1 MKMEVPTFKSALD
14 KGDCTRDSII
24 EDCNSEAVLH
34 EETQDQSNKCEEVG
48 ENFHMDSVSHSIAL
62 HRQLNQMVCFP
73 PSSSGSATDNTMIN
87 AVEKSVMV
95 QSRSNDLK
103 TLELALTMKK
113 LKLRETQLA
122 LNSDLNQLGRSKLAM
137 GMSKA
142 SFEVEK
148 FKNQLENLR
157 HGELNKKCI
166 DCLIA
171 GLLVMCSSL
180 LYGAYVFSYERIA
193 ESTASCRPST
203 KASISSFTTCSVISM
218 LAYVLPNFGSL

>member
-1 MKMEVPTFKSALD
+1 
-14 KGDCTRDSII
+14 
-24 EDCNSEAVLH
+24 
-34 EETQDQSNKCEEVG
+34 
-48 ENFHMDSVSHSIAL
+48 
-62 HRQLNQMVCFP
+62 
-73 PSSSGSATDNTMIN
+73 
-87 AVEKSVMV
+87 
-95 QSRSNDLK
+95 
-103 TLELALTMKK
+103 MKK
-113 LKLRETQLA
+113 LKVRETQLA
-122 LNSDLNQLGRSKLAM
+122 LNSDLNHLRRSKLAM

-148 FKNQLENLR
+148 FKNQLEDLR

-203 KASISSFTTCSVISM
+203 EVSISSFTSCSVISM
-218 LAYVLPNFGSL
+218 LAYVMPNFGYL